1 MSIDVYLVPG
11 ASQAA
16 SVVNLTN
23 QRIEEFERMKAAI
36 DLFVNDEELQSEAYN
51 SAKTLFRGLV
61 KPLLDTEILLCQL
74 VADKSIWL
82 TVSYGELVLGALLS
96 GRVILKSDELEA
108 EIESL
113 NGLINEAIR
122 LRHQYKSLQMF
133 KESYEQVELLNEY
146 WRCKVKLTEQLT
158 KLRTLEESC
167 PNQFLEIEAVSEC
180 VRTGIE
186 QINGSWNP
194 QSGTFELP
202 SLSDLS
208 WITTARQSA
217 QKRYEEKAGIDHEKN
232 EQLKQYDVYAVVY
245 SDGEGGYRVFW
256 RIQDKEGNKV
266 DNPELY
272 KYLKETGTYLDK
284 EFFTPIDSGTW
295 QKMLNEAAREGYSLD
310 FTKEKND
317 KLRNGAGSNLFWM
330 AQAMADGYHFFTED
344 EMGQALIS
352 LFETYKDY
360 SSYTAPDYDPNKN
373 NEKLHEQF
381 KEITDSI
388 NDAADDYDINS
399 LPSSQTNGAVT
410 PKPNINQNIQNSLE
424 EAMDFIIE
432 NSTSEELIEAMP
444 NNFVFPSRP
453 HAHGQ
458 QLRAIKFRR

>member
-245 SDGEGGYRVFW
+245 KDANGEF
-256 RIQDKEGNKV
+256 KV
-266 DNPELY
+266 TWKILDENGMTIDNPELF
-272 KYLKETGTYLDK
+272 KYLSDSGRYLDIDLFK
-284 EFFTPIDSGTW
+284 PISYGTW
-295 QKMLNEAAREGYSLD
+295 KSMLEEAFREGYHPD
-310 FTKEKND
+310 YTKENND
-317 KLRNGAGSNLFWM
+317 KPLTALGLSSAQGA
-330 AQAMADGYHFFTED
+330 ADMYEFLTED
-344 EMGQALIS
+344 ELMQALIT
-352 LFETYKDY
+352 LFNAYESYKGFT
-360 SSYTAPDYDPNKN
+360 SPKYDPNKPVTAEESIEELKDTIEGSIDN
-373 NEKLHEQF
+373 SDSNSFSGNQV
-381 KEITDSI
+381 DGAVNPPNQSI
-388 NDAADDYDINS
+388 NTNVQDS
-399 LPSSQTNGAVT
+399 LD
-410 PKPNINQNIQNSLE
+410 
-424 EAMDFIIE
+424 EAMEFII
-432 NSTSEELIEAMP
+432 T
-444 NNFVFPSRP
+444 NNIGEQLKDGESSGFVFPKP
-453 HAHGQ
+453 HSHGPS
-458 QLRAIKFRR
+458 LRAIKFRR

>member
-36 DLFVNDEELQSEAYN
+36 DLFVNNEELQSEAYN

-122 LRHQYKSLQMF
+122 LRYQYKNLQMF

-167 PNQFLEIEAVSEC
+167 PNQFLEIETVSEC

-245 SDGEGGYRVFW
+245 KDANGEF
-256 RIQDKEGNKV
+256 KV
-266 DNPELY
+266 TWKILDEKGMTIDNPELF
-272 KYLKETGTYLDK
+272 KYLSDSGRYLDIDLFK
-284 EFFTPIDSGTW
+284 PISYGTW
-295 QKMLNEAAREGYSLD
+295 KSMLEEAFREGYHPDL
-310 FTKEKND
+310 TQEKDDNP
-317 KLRNGAGSNLFWM
+317 LTALGLSSAQGA
-330 AQAMADGYHFFTED
+330 ADMYEFLTED
-344 EMGQALIS
+344 ELMQALIT
-352 LFETYKDY
+352 LFNAYESYKG
-360 SSYTAPDYDPNKN
+360 YTAPNYDPNKPITM
-373 NEKLHEQF
+373 EESVEEL
-381 KEITDSI
+381 KETIEGSIDNSDSNSLSGDQVDGVVNPPNQSI
-388 NDAADDYDINS
+388 NTNVQDS
-399 LPSSQTNGAVT
+399 LD
-410 PKPNINQNIQNSLE
+410 
-424 EAMDFIIE
+424 EAMQFNI
-432 NSTSEELIEAMP
+432 T
-444 NNFVFPSRP
+444 NNIGEQLKDGESSSFVFPKP